1 MHSYHEHKHMSLD
14 GDSSRYWIIVAS
26 RDHVQRGLSEGI
38 CQADHGKEAAIKRM
52 KKGDGLLFYSP
63 KEKFGEDEK
72 CRKFTAIGDIPDDL
86 VYQVHLQDG
95 FSPFRRRVAF
105 RPCAE
110 TPIEPLIPELSF
122 IKNKKSWGYLFRFGM
137 FQIPR
142 EDFVRIVS
150 VMSPAMKTP

>member
-1 MHSYHEHKHMSLD
+1 MYSYHERVSMSS
-14 GDSSRYWIIVAS
+14 GADSSRYWILVAA
-26 RDHVQRGLSEGI
+26 RDHVQRGLSGGI
-38 CQADHGKEAAIKRM
+38 CQANHGKEAAIRRM
-52 KKGDGLLFYSP
+52 KKGDGVLFYSP
-63 KEKFGEDEK
+63 RVKFGEDEK
-72 CRKFTAIGDIPDDL
+72 CQKFTAIGDIPDDL

-110 TPIEPLIPELSF
+110 APIEPLIPELSF

-142 EDFVRIVS
+142 EDFVKIAS
-150 VMSPAMKTP
+150 AMSPATETR